1 MHRIGCILPGAYM
14 ASHGAASIGL
24 NIQTEIIVDVAGSA
38 GYAGV
43 AVGEREAEC
52 RVVKFPIGPFCDGMA
67 LRAGCSAV
75 RKSCL
80 DVIRNI
86 SAQCGSF
93 IPIAEMAA
101 HAVG

>member
-1 MHRIGCILPGAYM
+1 MHRIGRVLPGGYV
-14 ASHGAASIGL
+14 ASRGAASIGL
-24 NIQTEIIVDVAGSA
+24 YIQTEIIVDVAGSA

-52 RVVKFPIGPFCDGMA
+52 RVVKFSIGPFRDGVA
-67 LRAGCSAV
+67 LRTGCSAV
-75 RKSCL
+75 WKSCL

-86 SAQCGSF
+86 SAQCRSF

-101 HAVG
+101 HTIG